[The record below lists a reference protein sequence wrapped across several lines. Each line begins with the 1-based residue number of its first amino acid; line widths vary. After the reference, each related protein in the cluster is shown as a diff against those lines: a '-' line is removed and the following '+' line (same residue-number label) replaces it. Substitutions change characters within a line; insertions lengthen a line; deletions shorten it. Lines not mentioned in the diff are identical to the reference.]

1 VIWSG
6 RRKPPKAKFF
16 CTHCGRNEIDARELG
31 CGEPKPR
38 YHPVPRQDAL
48 GIYTAWERI
57 TACPMEI
64 RSRFRRFLFNR
75 FGVMP

>member
-1 VIWSG
+1 MIG
-6 RRKPPKAKFF
+6 NRRRQKAKYF

-38 YHPVPRQDAL
+38 YHKVPRQDFY
-48 GIYTAWERI
+48 GIYTSWERI

-64 RSRFRRFLFNR
+64 RSRFRRLLFNA
-75 FGVMP
+75 FGILP